1 MRAFSRHRARHQRSA
16 RSGTA
21 LVVSLVAVSV
31 IAGLGAALIQVQSMM
46 TKKQSFTI
54 DRRAALYIAEA
65 GLAESAL
72 AVSQGKSGIVA
83 TEDVPARFG
92 RGVYWVESTDL
103 PDDRLALVCTARV
116 GTAEFML
123 RTVVLPNLNPVS
135 SLGFFG
141 SDGVEI
147 GWGTVAD
154 GFHSSEGEY
163 STLLEPGVPVP
174 TTARGARIGSNADVF
189 LVETVSA
196 ELVDPRTTAGMTGL
210 GTISGGGGGSAG
222 SVTPGGGSGGS
233 SSSGGSSGGGLV
245 GGGTPGGENEGS
257 GARGGSS
264 GSLPGGGS
272 SSPGGGAPGAGAPPG
287 GWGGLVSSASG
298 SGGGSSKDG
307 KGGGSGSPT
316 GGSSGGSSG
325 GGSVTSL
332 PGEPTWIFGFVRPG
346 PRNSVR
352 SNGFSI
358 LKGRIIPMR
367 YPRSLPA
374 VRIPTAAEILPADQV
389 ISSPVNFVGSL
400 VETEVLGD
408 VRVTS
413 KGILTLVGPKVLI
426 ADSLVVEGG
435 GALVIDDDAGPV
447 DIFLRS
453 GLELAAGSTVDSTGL
468 DGDSRGTTISL
479 AEVPG
484 GARDRVTIEATG
496 SYHGTLYAPSD
507 SASIPAGLHWRGS
520 AVARL
525 LRTESGA
532 KITVDERLSIGGL
545 GVPTL
550 PRILSWQ
557 IVPIGSGTAR
567 QLAVD
572 PLVELALRGVT
583 PVQSAVG
590 APESNVEIDY
600 VDLTGQGATYNGLI
614 TGFAPTSARRI
625 IGTSWDDPRG
635 GPARRFLRPAGD
647 DPAGAIAGARGT
659 NRSLRTAIRV
669 LTADPR
675 VGFLTEDE
683 TIDLISSLPAAEI
696 AAQAPD
702 VKAAD
707 DRIGRADVAVAP
719 APFDAQLWMD
729 DVTTKDDTGRADDD
743 VTSNGAINVDG
754 TVVTG
759 N

>member
-1 MRAFSRHRARHQRSA
+1 MRAFSRHRTRLQRSTQ
-16 RSGTA
+16 SGTA

-46 TKKQSFTI
+46 TKKQSFSI
-54 DRRAALYIAEA
+54 DRRAALYTAEA
-65 GLAESAL
+65 GLAEAAL
-72 AVSQGKSGIVA
+72 AVSQGKSGIIA

-141 SDGVEI
+141 ADGVEI

-163 STLLEPGVPVP
+163 STLLEPGTSVP

-196 ELVDPRTTAGMTGL
+196 ELVDPRTSAGATGL
-210 GTISGGGGGSAG
+210 GTVSGGGSGGSF
-222 SVTPGGGSGGS
+222 SPSGGGSGGS
-233 SSSGGSSGGGLV
+233 SSGGSGSSGGGLV
-245 GGGTPGGENEGS
+245 GGGTPGGGS
-257 GARGGSS
+257 PGGEA
-264 GSLPGGGS
+264 PGGGNGGAGAPAGS
-272 SSPGGGAPGAGAPPG
+272 GLPGSGSPGTGSPGAGAPPG

-307 KGGGSGSPT
+307 KGGGSGSASGSSS
-316 GGSSGGSSG
+316 GGSSGSSSGGSSG
-325 GGSVTSL
+325 GGPVTSL

-358 LKGRIIPMR
+358 LKGRIVPMR

-374 VRIPTAAEILPADQV
+374 VRIPAPAEILPVDQV
-389 ISSPVNFVGSL
+389 ISSPVNIIGSL

-413 KGILTLVGPKVLI
+413 KGTLTLVGPKVLI
-426 ADSLVVEGG
+426 ADSLVVEAG

-453 GLELAAGSTVDSTGL
+453 GLDLAGGSTFDSTGL

-484 GARDRVTIEATG
+484 GARDRITIEATG
-496 SYHGTLYAPSD
+496 SFHGTLYAPSD

-600 VDLTGQGATYNGLI
+600 VDLSGQGATYNGLI

-625 IGTSWDDPRG
+625 
-635 GPARRFLRPAGD
+635 
-647 DPAGAIAGARGT
+647 
-659 NRSLRTAIRV
+659 
-669 LTADPR
+669 
-675 VGFLTEDE
+675 
-683 TIDLISSLPAAEI
+683 
-696 AAQAPD
+696 
-702 VKAAD
+702 
-707 DRIGRADVAVAP
+707 
-719 APFDAQLWMD
+719 
-729 DVTTKDDTGRADDD
+729 
-743 VTSNGAINVDG
+743 
-754 TVVTG
+754 
-759 N
+759 